1 MKNKIVLFL
10 IVLLFIGTYFIFKTD
25 NDKKMDEPTLKEDE
39 VDPLTLKVDAKIK
52 EMTTRE
58 KIAQMFIIQYRDSSN
73 YQKLYDIFQEYKLGG
88 FILFNENMDTYEN
101 TRDFISKLKSYSDI
115 PLIVAMDQEGGRVQR
130 LKYLKETNV
139 TNIPFMYNL
148 GKTNDEEL
156 AYSVGKVM
164 AEELRAI
171 GVNVVFAPDI
181 DIFSNKKN
189 MVIGK
194 RSFGSDAEIV
204 SKMSVA
210 LARGLEETGV
220 IPTFKHYPGHGDTA
234 TDSHLDLPIIRKNY
248 EELKNLELKPFD
260 SAIKNN
266 AKIIMTAHIALPNIT
281 NDNTP
286 ASLSKVL
293 ITDILKKDMNY
304 QGLVITDALNM
315 SALTKYYSNEDI
327 ILKAVDAGVDLL
339 LMPNDFE
346 SAINVI
352 EENVS
357 IDRIDESV
365 KKILTFKYQ
374 YLSNY
379 ELLGKEYLGSKEHK
393 DIVSKI
399 DK

>member
-1 MKNKIVLFL
+1 MKNKIILFL
-10 IVLLFIGTYFIFKTD
+10 IVLLFIGTYFIFNTD
-25 NDKKMDEPTLKEDE
+25 NDKKMDEPTLKEDV
-39 VDPLTLKVDAKIK
+39 VDPLTLRVDAKMK

-101 TRDFISKLKSYSDI
+101 TRGFISKLKSYSDI

-130 LKYLKETNV
+130 LRYLKETNV

-164 AEELRAI
+164 AEELRTI

-189 MVIGK
+189 TVIGK
-194 RSFGSDAEIV
+194 RSFGSDAELV

-210 LARGLEETGV
+210 LARGLEDTGV

-234 TDSHLDLPIIRKNY
+234 TDSHLDLPIIRKSY
-248 EELKNLELKPFD
+248 EELKNLELKTFD

-266 AKIIMTAHIALPNIT
+266 AKIIMTAHIALPYIT

-286 ASLSKVL
+286 ASLSKTL
-293 ITDILKKDMNY
+293 ITDILKNDMNY

-365 KKILTFKYQ
+365 RKILTLKYQ

-399 DK
+399 DI